1 MSDACVFA
9 TTRSW
14 TSSLFAGVVA
24 LFLGALLFLEPAL
37 TIRLLLYSLGIIA
50 VGVAVL
56 LFAGAAFF
64 SRGGGPV
71 VPLLLVIGILVLA
84 LGILAFLKPDLV
96 GGFLAVIAAA
106 LLIVG
111 GLGIAVTGVFQ
122 GPTFAGR
129 VLSVIGG
136 LLLAILGF
144 LFLFHTGVT
153 ATLVVRL
160 VGIFLFGAGAV
171 FLAGAFLWWWRGR
184 GCGPEWIDAEVA
196 KR

>member
-1 MSDACVFA
+1 MSDACVFT

-50 VGVAVL
+50 VVVAVL

-84 LGILAFLKPDLV
+84 LGVLAFLKPDLV

-111 GLGIAVTGVFQ
+111 GLGMAVTGAFQ
-122 GPTFAGR
+122 GPAFAGR
-129 VLSVIGG
+129 ALSVIGG
-136 LLLAILGF
+136 VLLAILGF
-144 LFLFHTGVT
+144 LFLFHTGFT

-160 VGIFLFGAGAV
+160 VGIFLLGAGAV
-171 FLAGAFLWWWRGR
+171 FLAGALLRWWRER
-184 GCGPEWIDAEVA
+184 GCGPEWIDAEVV